1 MKLIKSRI
9 MKNCTAMVILGLFV
23 AVPSIYAD
31 TVSMRLEIVGA
42 PGLTVNIADTNNDGV
57 ISYFGSIG
65 EWNISVSTGVG
76 SALLGQGAMDLHSVN
91 TSSLG
96 TTTTLL
102 VSFTQTGMT
111 FVNNTWQMLFGG
123 TASNLDAVQY
133 DAWADNSDSAF
144 GQPAAGLIGT
154 LGPFISST
162 YGGATTGTV
171 SPLTPMYS
179 LTQQLAVTGSGGGP
193 SSFGADAEL
202 RPLGM
207 QQVPEPSS
215 RSLIILGMALVGLAL
230 AGRQYLRLNL
240 GRN

>member
-1 MKLIKSRI
+1 MRLKTITKSLTL
-9 MKNCTAMVILGLFV
+9 MLVLGLFA

-42 PGLTVNIADTNNDGV
+42 PGLTVTIADTNNDGV
-57 ISYFGSIG
+57 ITYFGSIG
-65 EWNISVSTGVG
+65 AWNISVSTGVG
-76 SALLGQGAMDLHSVN
+76 SLLLGQGAMDLHSVN

-96 TTTTLL
+96 TTSTLL

-111 FVNNTWQMLFGG
+111 FINNTWQMLLGG
-123 TASNLDAVQY
+123 TASNLASAQY

-144 GQPAAGLIGT
+144 GKPATGLIGT
-154 LGPFISST
+154 LGPFNSAT
-162 YGGATTGTV
+162 YGGITTGTV
-171 SPLTPMYS
+171 SPLSPLYS
-179 LTQQLAVTGSGGGP
+179 LTQQLAITGAGGGP

-207 QQVPEPSS
+207 VQVPEASS
-215 RSLIILGMALVGLAL
+215 RSMILLGLALVGLAF
-230 AGRQYLRLNL
+230 AGRLSSKFSL